1 VKKVSATFTNV
12 AQAVWPVHAWGS
24 RENYFRDARASV
36 DDDVA
41 VGVLRVADIRI
52 GMEPDDLLLRA
63 LKDADRKQ
71 AREVGNHVAVGVL
84 EGEVCAV
91 RTQTRKV
98 GAGDEQQL
106 TGLVAS
112 LRAEGL
118 SASKKTMSH
127 RLCSE
132 FRPNFSDVLAKKAY
146 AFLLRDRMT
155 N

>member
-1 VKKVSATFTNV
+1 MKTVSATFTNV
-12 AQAVWPVHAWGS
+12 AQAVLPVHAWGS

-36 DDDVA
+36 DDEIA
-41 VGVLRVADIRI
+41 VGVLRVAEIRI

-63 LKDADRKQ
+63 LTDAVRKP
-71 AREVGNHVAVGVL
+71 AREVGNHVAAGVL
-84 EGEVCAV
+84 EGEAYAA
-91 RTQTRKV
+91 RKQKRKV
-98 GAGDEQQL
+98 GEGDEQQL

-118 SASKKTMSH
+118 NASKKTTSH
-127 RLCSE
+127 RLCFE
-132 FRPNFSDVLAKKAY
+132 FQPNFSDVLAKKAY